1 MQSHGTP
8 NFYVENP
15 QIKDEKSQVILDQT
29 KLHYDQIQDT
39 GESQA
44 WVQIRKT
51 QLNQSNN

>member
-44 WVQIRKT
+44 WAQIRKT
-51 QLNQSNN
+51 QLN